1 MRKNT
6 CCHISYHRSNRG
18 CDVVSRSIVWCR
30 KMAMSFSLKWI
41 QRSFSTS
48 PVKIR
53 YTHLP
58 TSTTLP
64 SISSTISPV
73 FSASGSDT
81 KQLFKLK
88 KREYIEKYQSHQLD
102 VGSSQVQVAILTEK
116 IRLLGIHLQENKK
129 DKSAFRGFNVC
140 DSPLPSHKPSLY
152 LPLLLLSHYRR
163 L

>member
-1 MRKNT
+1 
-6 CCHISYHRSNRG
+6 
-18 CDVVSRSIVWCR
+18 
-30 KMAMSFSLKWI
+30 MAIRFSWKLM

-48 PVKIR
+48 PVEIR

-58 TSTTLP
+58 SSTTIP
-64 SISSTISPV
+64 SISPTISPV

-88 KREYIEKYQSHQLD
+88 KREYIEKYQNHQLD

-116 IRLLGIHLQENKK
+116 IRLLAIHLQENKK

-140 DSPLPSHKPSLY
+140 EILFPSSPQLIPIPSLVT
-152 LPLLLLSHYRR
+152 LVGLDL
-163 L
+163 